1 MKNIYLMA
9 KKVLFIFEF
18 WNLFILVHLSTL
30 LRKHKRIQKTPNSI
44 LFLEN
49 FPIENS
55 GYQYRAKKW
64 ANLLNNKGI
73 NCEVL
78 TILESKTEFDNALKN
93 EPFSK
98 FMLQAIKIRYQQCLY
113 AKKFETV
120 IVRRELLF
128 QNDYGNLFMEKF
140 LLKIHPNVILDFD
153 DDISAAKKQPKRITN
168 IYGKLL
174 LEDGNKF
181 NNTLRLYKRFIVASD
196 YLKQKVLAENPNI
209 LEENVLVI
217 PTCVDYN
224 QYQIK
229 KYPQKIE
236 QIVFGWIGGDHNYFL
251 LDSLLPVLNKLAKDY
266 DFKLIVI
273 GGKKYE
279 PNVNFEIEFITWTL
293 ATEVENLYKIDIGLM
308 PLNDDARSR
317 GKGGFKLIQY
327 MGLGIVSVASA
338 ITINREI
345 ISHNYDSFLYDNEQ
359 ELIAILEAILANK
372 ILLSKVGYRARQKI
386 EHNYT
391 FKSVQESY
399 INFICQNNSL

>member
-153 DDISAAKKQPKRITN
+153 NDISAAKQLALKQIKYTPKR
-168 IYGKLL
+168 G
-174 LEDGNKF
+174 F
-181 NNTLRLYKRFIVASD
+181 NL
-196 YLKQKVLAENPNI
+196 
-209 LEENVLVI
+209 
-217 PTCVDYN
+217 
-224 QYQIK
+224 
-229 KYPQKIE
+229 
-236 QIVFGWIGGDHNYFL
+236 
-251 LDSLLPVLNKLAKDY
+251 
-266 DFKLIVI
+266 
-273 GGKKYE
+273 
-279 PNVNFEIEFITWTL
+279 
-293 ATEVENLYKIDIGLM
+293 
-308 PLNDDARSR
+308 
-317 GKGGFKLIQY
+317 
-327 MGLGIVSVASA
+327 
-338 ITINREI
+338 
-345 ISHNYDSFLYDNEQ
+345 
-359 ELIAILEAILANK
+359 K
-372 ILLSKVGYRARQKI
+372 ILIGAIASLIIPKYMAKR
-386 EHNYT
+386 
-391 FKSVQESY
+391 
-399 INFICQNNSL
+399 INTNKAKFS

>member
-1 MKNIYLMA
+1 MA

-209 LEENVLVI
+209 LEENILVI

>member
-153 DDISAAKKQPKRITN
+153 DDISAAKNQPKKITN
-168 IYGKLL
+168 FYGKLL
-174 LEDGNKF
+174 LEDGDKF
-181 NNTLRLYKRFIVASD
+181 NNTLKLYNRFIVASN

-209 LEENVLVI
+209 LEENILVI

-327 MGLGIVSVASA
+327 MGLGIVSVANA
-338 ITINREI
+338 VTINKEI
-345 ISHNYDSFLYDNEQ
+345 VDDKVNSFLVYSDEEWEEVFKEIFANNVDLQKMGGKAYEKVKNEYSFSG
-359 ELIAILEAILANK
+359 NK
-372 ILLSKVGYRARQKI
+372 ER
-386 EHNYT
+386 
-391 FKSVQESY
+391 Y
-399 INFICQNNSL
+399 INFIKFND